1 MYIQE
6 QRSLYMN
13 FNVIKENGITITHIV
28 SDNLVLTDVESA
40 LDLMANVRYATK
52 SNIIILDA
60 SLVDPTFFDLKSNL
74 AGEILQKFV
83 NYSMKLAIIG
93 DFSQHTS
100 KSLRDFIYES
110 NKGNHILFLSD
121 VGTAVARFSR

>member
-1 MYIQE
+1 
-6 QRSLYMN
+6 MN
-13 FNVIKENGITITHIV
+13 FNVIKENGITITHII

-121 VGTAVARFSR
+121 VGTAVTRFSR